1 MNCLIV
7 AGGVK
12 PKDEIINYYSEQCEL
27 IIGVDKGCNYLF
39 EAKVKP
45 HYIVGDFDSSNL
57 DVIDEIVRQGA
68 VKYQY
73 QCEKNFTDSEEA
85 FELAISRGAKRIEF
99 LGATGDRFDHT
110 LGNLGLL
117 LKALKLGVYAE
128 IVDDRNKIFLINR
141 NTIIKRDDKYK
152 YVSFLAY
159 NNRIEEFSIKDA
171 KYPLDKYVLEIGDS
185 RTVSNEFIGDEIGLE
200 LSNGNILV
208 VYSKD

>member
-1 MNCLIV
+1 MNSLIV
-7 AGGVK
+7 AGGVR
-12 PKDEIINYYSEQCEL
+12 PKDEIINYYSKQCEL

-45 HYIVGDFDSSNL
+45 NYIVGDFDSSNL
-57 DVIDEIVRQGA
+57 EIIDEIVRQGV

-85 FELAISRGAKRIEF
+85 FELAISKNVKRIIF
-99 LGATGDRFDHT
+99 LGATGERFDHT

-117 LKALKLGVYAE
+117 LKALNVGITSE
-128 IVDDRNKIFLINR
+128 IVDDKNKMFLINK
-141 NTIIKRDDKYK
+141 NTVIKRDYKYK

-159 NNRIEEFSIKDA
+159 NSIIEEFSIKGA
-171 KYPLDKYVLEIGDS
+171 KYNLDKYTLEIGDS
-185 RTVSNEFIGDEIGLE
+185 RTVSNEFVTDEISLE
-200 LSNGNILV
+200 LSNGTILV

>member
-12 PKDEIINYYSEQCEL
+12 PKDEIIKYYSDQCEL

-57 DVIDEIVRQGA
+57 DIIDEIVKQGV

-85 FELAISRGAKRIEF
+85 FELASSKGVKKIIF
-99 LGATGDRFDHT
+99 LGATGQRFDHT

-117 LKALKLGVYAE
+117 LKALNLGILSE
-128 IVDDRNKIFLINR
+128 IVDDRNKMFLINK
-141 NTIIKRDDKYK
+141 NTSIKRDNKYK

-159 NNRIEEFSIKDA
+159 NCTIDEFSIKGA
-171 KYPLDKYVLEIGDS
+171 KYDLDKYILTVGDS
-185 RTVSNEFIGDEIGLE
+185 RTVSNEFINDEINLE
-200 LSNGNILV
+200 VSNGNVLV
-208 VYSKD
+208 IYSKD

>member
-7 AGGVK
+7 GGGVK
-12 PKDEIINYYSEQCEL
+12 PKDEIINYYSEECEL

-57 DVIDEIVRQGA
+57 NVIDEIVRQG
-68 VKYQY
+68 VTKYTY

-85 FELAISRGAKRIEF
+85 FELAISKKVKKITF
-99 LGATGDRFDHT
+99 LGATGQRFDHT

-117 LKALKLGVYAE
+117 LKSLKSGIFSE
-128 IVDDRNKIFLINR
+128 IVDDKNKMFLINK
-141 NTIIKRDDKYK
+141 NTVIKRDNEYK

-159 NNRIEEFSIKDA
+159 NSRVEEFSIKGA
-171 KYPLDKYVLEIGDS
+171 KYNLDKYTLEIGDS
-185 RTVSNEFIGDEIGLE
+185 RTVSNEFITDEISLE
-200 LSNGNILV
+200 LSNGTILV

>member
-57 DVIDEIVRQGA
+57 GVIDEIVRQGA

-85 FELAISRGAKRIEF
+85 FELGISKNAKRIIF
-99 LGATGDRFDHT
+99 LGATGQRFDHT

-117 LKALKLGVYAE
+117 LKALKSGVLSE
-128 IVDDRNKIFLINR
+128 IVDDRNKMFLINE
-141 NTIIKRDDKYK
+141 NTVIKRDKEYK

-159 NNRIEEFSIKDA
+159 NSKVEEFSIKGA
-171 KYPLDKYVLEIGDS
+171 KYNLDKYTLEIGDS
-185 RTVSNEFIGDEIGLE
+185 RTVSNEFITDEIRLE
-200 LSNGNILV
+200 LSNGSILV

>member
-7 AGGVK
+7 GGGVK
-12 PKDEIINYYSEQCEL
+12 PKDEIINYYSEECEL

-57 DVIDEIVRQGA
+57 NVIDEIVRQG
-68 VKYQY
+68 VTKYTY

-85 FELAISRGAKRIEF
+85 FELAISKKVKKITF
-99 LGATGDRFDHT
+99 LGATGQRFDHT

-117 LKALKLGVYAE
+117 LKSLNARISSE
-128 IVDDRNKIFLINR
+128 IVDDKNKMFLINK
-141 NTIIKRDDKYK
+141 NTVIKREDEYK

-159 NNRIEEFSIKDA
+159 NCRVDEFSIKGA
-171 KYPLDKYVLEIGDS
+171 KYDLDKYTLEIGDS
-185 RTVSNEFIGDEIGLE
+185 RTISNEFITDEISVE
-200 LSNGNILV
+200 ISNGNILV

>member
-27 IIGVDKGCNYLF
+27 IIGLDKGCNYLF

-85 FELAISRGAKRIEF
+85 FELGISKNAKRIIF
-99 LGATGDRFDHT
+99 LGATGQRFDHT

-117 LKALKLGVYAE
+117 LKALKSGVLSE
-128 IVDDRNKIFLINR
+128 IVDDRNKMFLINE
-141 NTIIKRDDKYK
+141 NTVIKRDKEYK

-159 NNRIEEFSIKDA
+159 NSKVEEFSIKGA
-171 KYPLDKYVLEIGDS
+171 KYNLDKYTLEIGDS
-185 RTVSNEFIGDEIGLE
+185 RTVSNEFITDEISLE
-200 LSNGNILV
+200 LSNGSILV